1 MKNTIYFIFLI
12 LVFVSCGP
20 KVIFEEKAEIN
31 NGVWTKDQKLS
42 YSFEVTDTIK
52 KYDILLNVNSNKE
65 YKYQNIYI
73 NIETIFPKGNKT
85 EDLVSLE
92 ISKPNGEPFGKC
104 SGDECTTPILLQEKV
119 KFPSLGKYIINMYQY
134 SRLQSIE
141 GLNSGILLIQ
151 EAEQ

>member
-31 NGVWTKDQKLS
+31 NGVWAKDQKLS
-42 YSFEVTDTIK
+42 YSFEVTDTLK

-85 EDLVSLE
+85 VDLVSLE

-134 SRLQSIE
+134 SRQQSIE

-151 EAEQ
+151 EAE